1 MVYSPPKKE
10 FTKADY
16 PISTDMVSVS
26 TSQIFHCGVLV
37 PETPEEAS
45 RYLRLLTWASDVS
58 PNGLALL
65 SCSCHTVLEIVNSL
79 SAYFS
84 QIVNCSK

>member
-1 MVYSPPKKE
+1 MPTQVAIALAQ
-10 FTKADY
+10 T

>member
-1 MVYSPPKKE
+1 MP
-10 FTKADY
+10 TLLAIALAQT

-26 TSQIFHCGVLV
+26 TSRIFHCGVLV

-45 RYLRLLTWASDVS
+45 RCLWLLTWASNVS
-58 PNGLALL
+58 LNGLALL

>member
-1 MVYSPPKKE
+1 MP
-10 FTKADY
+10 TQLAIALAQT

-58 PNGLALL
+58 PNGLVLL
-65 SCSCHTVLEIVNSL
+65 SCSCHTGLEIVNSL